1 MLASFIPT
9 LGTVV
14 QSDRTEAISQY
25 QNTLGAEIN
34 WVALG
39 VIGGGIVVAIIVLAI
54 VNSDQKRSNKKNQN
68 VKKYKILRHD
78 DETRTDKLKDD

>member
-1 MLASFIPT
+1 MLTGFIPT
-9 LGTVV
+9 LDTVV

-34 WVALG
+34 WVAMG
-39 VIGGGIVVAIIVLAI
+39 AIGGGIVFLILVL
-54 VNSDQKRSNKKNQN
+54 VGLNSDQKRGGKKKKN
-68 VKKYKILRHD
+68 VKMYKIHKHD

>member
-1 MLASFIPT
+1 MLTSFIPT
-9 LGTVV
+9 LDTVL

-25 QNTLGAEIN
+25 QNTIGAEIN

-39 VIGGGIVVAIIVLAI
+39 FIGGGIVVAIIVLFGI
-54 VNSDQKRSNKKNQN
+54 NSDQKRSIKKSQT

-78 DETRTDKLKDD
+78 DDSRTDKLKDD